1 MLFDKYRIDYWLS
14 RDLWSE
20 ADFTMLLV
28 GEDERVYPEGW
39 YDTQEGKDFLSKRNE
54 AAKCISQAVL
64 AKVLPCVCPTDAS
77 AADKLY
83 GVARY
88 FRPREAITW
97 ARSKPIFGDFPFMS
111 LLPDEVGYTSRKVSK
126 APPPV
131 RPIHSS
137 GSSVISSSK
146 PVSKETMPPPNWS
159 EWQLMPKLHI
169 WQAVALSLSV
179 DPYTVETKSLN
190 WFGDDGKLKIG
201 AGGYS
206 NATPPKC
213 MVSEDLTDFN
223 TRLKQAM
230 NAAKVGTF
238 EVQRYQGEMHGFS
251 FVMHGHFWKW
261 AKKVGWSIPDE
272 MMNLPEEATPETI
285 KSNVHAQD
293 NDDSILLKRVI
304 GAIALALVEAKGKQ
318 LLNGEKENVSAIAKV
333 ITTTLNRQSG
343 VSLRGLGDTNLRT
356 IVGESLSTLKS
367 VRDVPDN

>member
-54 AAKCISQAVL
+54 AAKCISQAVF
-64 AKVLPCVCPTDAS
+64 AGVLPCVCPTDAN
-77 AADKLY
+77 AANKMY
-83 GVARY
+83 GLARY

-179 DPYTVETKSLN
+179 DPYTVETNSMS
-190 WFGDDGKLKIG
+190 WFADDGQLRRG
-201 AGGYS
+201 VGGYS
-206 NATPPKC
+206 SATPPKC
-213 MVSEDLTDFN
+213 MLPEESIEFN

-230 NAAKVGTF
+230 NAAKVGAF
-238 EVQRYQGEMHGFS
+238 EAQRYQGGMHGFS

-261 AKKVGWSIPDE
+261 ARQVGWSIPDE
-272 MMNLPEEATPETI
+272 MMNFKSEPTKAEPLMQPHFTKDLELLIQAANYFWKDADQSDKSTLAK
-285 KSNVHAQD
+285 KSNPEVAKWLVIRGFSS
-293 NDDSILLKRVI
+293 DSLASK
-304 GAIALALVEAKGKQ
+304 GASIIRPDWAAKGKPVE
-318 LLNGEKENVSAIAKV
+318 L
-333 ITTTLNRQSG
+333 
-343 VSLRGLGDTNLRT
+343 
-356 IVGESLSTLKS
+356 
-367 VRDVPDN
+367 

>member
-1 MLFDKYRIDYWLS
+1 MLFDKHRIEYWLS

-20 ADFTMLLV
+20 ADFTMLLA

-39 YDTQEGKDFLSKRNE
+39 YDTQEGKDYLSKRNE

-64 AKVLPCVCPTDAS
+64 AGVLPCVCPTDAN

-83 GVARY
+83 GVARF

-97 ARSKPIFGDFPFMS
+97 ARSKPIFGDFPFKS

-126 APPPV
+126 ALPPV
-131 RPIHSS
+131 RPIPSS
-137 GSSVISSSK
+137 GTSGISSSK
-146 PVSKETMPPPNWS
+146 PVSNETKPLPNWS

-169 WQAVALSLSV
+169 WQAVALFLSV

-213 MVSEDLTDFN
+213 MLPEESVEFN

-230 NAAKVGTF
+230 NAAKLGAF
-238 EVQRYQGEMHGFS
+238 EVQRHQGEMHGFS
-251 FVMHGHFWKW
+251 YVMHGHFWKW
-261 AKKVGWSIPDE
+261 ARQVGWSIPDE
-272 MMNLPEEATPETI
+272 MMNFKSEPTKAEPLMQPHFTKDLELLIQAANYFWKDADQSDKSTLAK
-285 KSNVHAQD
+285 KSNPEVAKWLVSRGFSS
-293 NDDSILLKRVI
+293 DSLASK
-304 GAIALALVEAKGKQ
+304 GASIIRPDWAAKGKPVE
-318 LLNGEKENVSAIAKV
+318 L
-333 ITTTLNRQSG
+333 
-343 VSLRGLGDTNLRT
+343 
-356 IVGESLSTLKS
+356 
-367 VRDVPDN
+367 

>member
-39 YDTQEGKDFLSKRNE
+39 YDTQEGKDYLSKRNE

-64 AKVLPCVCPTDAS
+64 AGVLPCVCPTDAN

-83 GVARY
+83 GVARF

-97 ARSKPIFGDFPFMS
+97 ARSKPIFGDFPFKS

-126 APPPV
+126 ALPPV

-146 PVSKETMPPPNWS
+146 PVSNETKPLPNWS

-179 DPYTVETKSLN
+179 DPYTVKDKSLS
-190 WFGDDGKLKIG
+190 WFADDGQLKSG
-201 AGGYS
+201 VGGYS
-206 NATPPKC
+206 SATPPKC
-213 MVSEDLTDFN
+213 MLPEESVEFN

-230 NAAKVGTF
+230 NAAKLGAF
-238 EVQRYQGEMHGFS
+238 EVQRHQGEMHGFS
-251 FVMHGHFWKW
+251 YVMHGHFWKW
-261 AKKVGWSIPDE
+261 ARQVGWSIPDE

-293 NDDSILLKRVI
+293 NDDSFLLKRVI
-304 GAIALALVEAKGKQ
+304 GTIALALVEAKGKQ